1 MAAVRDNALAKHLP
15 DGVTPADRVLAL
27 ASLGLTAGLVS
38 TLTQLGFVFG
48 CAQSLQR
55 TYDPARCLQLIQDD
69 RISVMANVPVFLEL
83 MLREPSFGRT
93 DLSTL
98 RHATT
103 GGATVTLELLRAY
116 AEQGV
121 QLAQSYGLTEA
132 GIFVATMPGDEV
144 EGHLGSAGRAVM
156 HGEIRIVDDEDRELP
171 PTEAGEIIYRGPGI
185 MREYWNQPDAT
196 ASTLRGGW
204 LHTGD
209 VGTLDAEGYLTVCDR
224 KKDMIRSGGLN
235 VYPAEVERVLGGI
248 PGFEDIA
255 VVGVPDD
262 RWDEVGMLVIGASA
276 VVADLDVLREV
287 CAAHLASYKHPHHV
301 VRLGDALPR
310 NASGKIRKVDLR
322 ERFPVPPP
330 DAVSLR

>member
-1 MAAVRDNALAKHLP
+1 MAAYARTPSPKHLP

-55 TYDPARCLQLIQDD
+55 TYDPAHCLQLIQDD

-116 AEQGV
+116 AERGV

-171 PTEAGEIIYRGPGI
+171 PTEAGEIIYCGPGI

-310 NASGKIRKVDLR
+310 NVSGKIRKVDLR